1 MPRDGGNLGS
11 STGNYMRAA
20 RSSIQSPI
28 RSSIRSLTRLLFVL
42 AGMAVGICWGGNDA
56 GPLPSS
62 ITTAPLSVDQVVN
75 NLVRRDAE
83 RAKALRHYE
92 STRVYRLS
100 YRGFPSDRDA
110 EMTVEASY
118 DSPSSKRF
126 KVISQTGSKL
136 IIDRVFKRLLESEKE
151 AAEPEIHVRT
161 LLNRANY
168 DIALIGYEPS
178 EKGCRYVLAVYP
190 KARSKYVY
198 RGKVWVDGTDFAVT
212 RIEAEPAQNPSF
224 WTKKSEIRH
233 EYTKV
238 QNFWLP
244 RRNESVSYIRLGGR
258 ATLTIEYKNYR
269 VIDSRLSGESA
280 SPSVAG
286 AR

>member
-92 STRVYRLS
+92 STRFTA
-100 YRGFPSDRDA
+100 FPIA
-110 EMTVEASY
+110 AS
-118 DSPSSKRF
+118 
-126 KVISQTGSKL
+126 
-136 IIDRVFKRLLESEKE
+136 
-151 AAEPEIHVRT
+151 
-161 LLNRANY
+161 
-168 DIALIGYEPS
+168 
-178 EKGCRYVLAVYP
+178 
-190 KARSKYVY
+190 
-198 RGKVWVDGTDFAVT
+198 
-212 RIEAEPAQNPSF
+212 
-224 WTKKSEIRH
+224 
-233 EYTKV
+233 
-238 QNFWLP
+238 
-244 RRNESVSYIRLGGR
+244 
-258 ATLTIEYKNYR
+258 R
-269 VIDSRLSGESA
+269 VIA
-280 SPSVAG
+280 TPK
-286 AR
+286 